1 MEVFPNSRENRIQR
15 GLQPLITLRVGNKVI
30 TLDYIAF
37 IKMNWLDDLKGS
49 FQF

>member
-1 MEVFPNSRENRIQR
+1 MEVFPNSPENRIQR
-15 GLQPLITLRVGNKVI
+15 GLQPLITMRVGNKVI

-37 IKMNWLDDLKGS
+37 IMNWLDDLKGS